1 MDHDFD
7 IDILVKVWNMSGK
20 SLSIFDYT
28 KEDNMDTFILKEL
41 VGSLKDC
48 TLDKQLSLACTW
60 SRVDIAEHVLSEQLD
75 ATKGAKFCSAL
86 TRTLF
91 HALVWDHTDF
101 CGVLI
106 ENGADIYDI
115 QVIHVATVLSYCA
128 ENISKF
134 KLKIHYYKIMNFMST
149 VFFV

>member
-1 MDHDFD
+1 MNSTVSSTNVLQGTACNIILKKMDHDFD
-7 IDILVKVWNMSGK
+7 INILLNVWKVSDR
-20 SLSIFDYT
+20 SLSIFDFA
-28 KEDNMDTFILKEL
+28 KEDNLDSFVLKQL
-41 VGSLKDC
+41 VGSLKDN

-75 ATKGAKFCSAL
+75 ATKGAKYCSAL

-115 QVIHVATVLSYCA
+115 QVI
-128 ENISKF
+128 
-134 KLKIHYYKIMNFMST
+134 
-149 VFFV
+149 